1 MKALGLLLLSGLML
15 SGCADLLSGRPCSFA
30 QTKISPAV
38 YVKKTPKVVKP
49 AAVIYFADGSA
60 KLTAD
65 EKQTLAQVAQ
75 KAKKLNAD
83 IKIAGHASSRTRPAT
98 LVEHT
103 MINLGISSRRA
114 EVVLKSLAQSGVP
127 LHKMRY
133 EALADSQPAEP
144 EVNAKAAAL
153 NRRFEVFYIYQE

>member
-98 LVEHT
+98 LVAVSYTHLT
-103 MINLGISSRRA
+103 LPTK
-114 EVVLKSLAQSGVP
+114 VKV
-127 LHKMRY
+127 
-133 EALADSQPAEP
+133 
-144 EVNAKAAAL
+144 
-153 NRRFEVFYIYQE
+153 